1 MSLKLQIQKHFFIL
15 GVILFAFGVSRS
27 AFADG
32 QTDQVYIAWWNVENL
47 FDTVDDATHNDAEF
61 TPTSDKRWT
70 PERLEAKLRGM
81 TRVVSTM
88 NDSTGP
94 DILGMAE
101 VENQQVLEH
110 WVHKYLHDKYGV
122 AYHDSPD
129 LRGIDVALLY
139 RKSKF
144 QHIGTAAR
152 RVNLGKDERPT
163 RDVVAYTLVDGGD
176 TLDCVTVHWPSRY
189 GGKEASE
196 PKRIMAAKATEAVV
210 DSLYKVRE
218 NDDIIVMGDFNDEP
232 GDISVTNY
240 LRASGQ
246 TPKVNDPAKIFLLN
260 SLYKVYTDSSRGT
273 YYYRGQWNTL
283 DQILLSHG
291 MLDDTGFGTTYPW
304 GNVFIRPFMKEA
316 SGRYKGAPF
325 RTYVGPR
332 YLGGISDHFPVYI
345 IVNHYQN

>member
-1 MSLKLQIQKHFFIL
+1 MQKQFFIYVVL
-15 GVILFAFGVSRS
+15 ILTLFFNRNVLA
-27 AFADG
+27 ANNT
-32 QTDQVYIAWWNVENL
+32 QQVYIAWWNVENL

-70 PERLEAKLRGM
+70 PERLEAKLHGM
-81 TRVVSTM
+81 TKVVTTM
-88 NDSTGP
+88 NDSAGP

-110 WVHKYLHDKYGV
+110 WVHKYLQDQYGV
-122 AYHDSPD
+122 AYHESPD

-144 QHIGTAAR
+144 QHVSTSAR
-152 RVNLGKDERPT
+152 QVKLGSDERPT
-163 RDVVAYTLVDGGD
+163 RDVVTYSLVDGGD

-210 DSLYKVRE
+210 DSLYKIRK

-246 TPKVNDPAKIFLLN
+246 LPKTDEPEKIFLLN
-260 SLYKVYTDSSRGT
+260 SLYKVYADSSRGT

-283 DQILLSHG
+283 DQILLSNG
-291 MLDDTGFGTTYPW
+291 MFDHHGFGTSNPW
-304 GNVFIRPFMKEA
+304 GNVFVRPFMKEA

-345 IVNHYQN
+345 IIKHY

>member
-1 MSLKLQIQKHFFIL
+1 MKLHMRTHLFIL
-15 GVILFAFGVSRS
+15 GTLILGLVFGRNLS
-27 AFADG
+27 AAENS
-32 QTDQVYIAWWNVENL
+32 QPIYIAWWNVENL

-70 PERLEAKLRGM
+70 PERLEAKLQGM
-81 TRVVSTM
+81 TKVITTM
-88 NDSTGP
+88 NDSAGP
-94 DILGMAE
+94 DILGMSE

-110 WVHKYLHDKYGV
+110 WIHKYLHDKYGV
-122 AYHDSPD
+122 AYHESPD

-144 QHIGTAAR
+144 QHVGTAAR

-218 NDDIIVMGDFNDEP
+218 NDDIVVMGDFNDEP
-232 GDISVTNY
+232 GDVSVTNY
-240 LRASGQ
+240 LRASGKL
-246 TPKVNDPAKIFLLN
+246 PKADESAKIFLLDA
-260 SLYKVYTDSSRGT
+260 LYKVYADSSRGT

-283 DQILLSHG
+283 DQILLSRG
-291 MLDDTGFGTTYPW
+291 MLDETGFGTQNPW
-304 GNVFIRPFMKEA
+304 GNVFVRPFMKEA